1 MGSAG
6 LILYCVRHG
15 ESTYNVEARLQG
27 QSDTP
32 VLSELGRRQS
42 EAAARALSGEA
53 IEALYASPLRRA
65 LETAEIISGALGLTI
80 RTDPRL
86 KEIDVGIFQDRLRAD
101 LEADHAQ
108 VLARWLS
115 GDPDF
120 VIPGG
125 ESRHQL
131 AHRGRAAFEDIRR
144 SGHEQAVVVAHGG
157 VLVSTIKSLLGIPLR
172 DPPLARENCSIS
184 TLAWHG
190 DGRVELV
197 ALDRVD
203 HLAAVGCG
211 GAGDLAV

>member
-1 MGSAG
+1 M
-6 LILYCVRHG
+6 ILYCVRHG
-15 ESTYNVEARLQG
+15 ESTYNVEGRLQG
-27 QSDTP
+27 QSDAP

-42 EAAARALSGEA
+42 EAAARALSGKP

-65 LETAEIISGALGLTI
+65 LETAEIIAGALGLTI

-86 KEIDVGIFQDRLRAD
+86 KEIDIGIFQDRLRAD
-101 LEADHAQ
+101 LERDHAQ

-125 ESRHQL
+125 ESRRQL
-131 AHRGRAAFEDIRR
+131 SQRGRAAFEDIRR

-172 DPPLARENCSIS
+172 DPPLALENCSIS

-190 DGRVELV
+190 DGRVELL
-197 ALDRVD
+197 ALDRVE
-203 HLAAVGCG
+203 HLAAVGFG